1 MSGLPL
7 RTDCW
12 CWRCCRCCLWA
23 WWWLEDLLP
32 GFLGPY
38 LLGDPSYSVIVRAS
52 IVLKK
57 ISDGDIKLQN
67 VMLFIKQEERM
78 WCDVL
83 PVWLVTGRVS
93 LLAQVEVVQWHRGR
107 HRARDHGQPRVGGE
121 GGHGGHARP
130 APRVRHNAAISLTGP
145 RADTEMTMTVRKVV
159 KTDFWFVIPIN
170 AFWSSSRQTC
180 CN

>member
-67 VMLFIKQEERM
+67 IIRHEEIIL
-78 WCDVL
+78 CN
-83 PVWLVTGRVS
+83 VTCLTGHWQSQPPRPGRGCPGTRRPTPS
-93 LLAQVEVVQWHRGR
+93 PRPRTASRWWWERTRRTRPAHTPSPSPRRYQPREAPGR
-107 HRARDHGQPRVGGE
+107 HWNDNDSQKSCE
-121 GGHGGHARP
+121 
-130 APRVRHNAAISLTGP
+130 NWLLI
-145 RADTEMTMTVRKVV
+145 
-159 KTDFWFVIPIN
+159 
-170 AFWSSSRQTC
+170 
-180 CN
+180 CNPY